1 MDVKVMKA
9 LTVAT
14 AFVALAAVAA
24 PARAAQHQCIY
35 LSDIDQTPAIDES
48 TVLIKLRGRDHFMRM
63 DLAGRCPGLDFSG
76 FAHESSTNQLCTSDP
91 LKVIEP
97 VGATCMID
105 KIVDISPDEAHAL
118 MKRKR

>member
-1 MDVKVMKA
+1 MKV
-9 LTVAT
+9 LLLAT
-14 AFVALAAVAA
+14 AFVAFAAAAA
-24 PARAAQHQCIY
+24 PAMAAQHQCIY

-63 DLAGRCPGLDFSG
+63 DLQGRCPGLEFNG
-76 FAHESSTNQLCTSDP
+76 FAHESRTNQLCTSDP
-91 LKVIEP
+91 LRVIEP

-118 MKRKR
+118 LKRKK